1 MSEKILFTDM
11 DGTLLDSDK
20 QVSPSLR
27 KLLSRMI
34 DAGNRL
40 VLSSGRTQSSIEKA
54 IHRIGLTFPGMFII
68 STNGNAVYDC
78 DAGRFLFEKTVPV
91 DIAQGIIDLAHKHG
105 LHIQSYTDS
114 HVICEKDNAEIA
126 FYKRATGMDAIV
138 TDDIMK
144 TVGKPPCKLLA
155 ISLQSRSCLEPL
167 RQEVLEKYADT
178 ITALYSCDQY
188 LEFFDKTAGKG
199 NAIRYVCDYLNIPI
213 ANAVAAG
220 DAENDISMLDAAGI
234 GVAMANADR
243 QVKEHADYITADDND
258 HDGLADAIRTYFD
271 LAEA

>member
-34 DAGNRL
+34 NAGNRL
-40 VLSSGRTQSSIEKA
+40 VLNSGRTQSSVERA
-54 IHRIGLTFPGMFII
+54 MNRIGLTFPGMLII
-68 STNGNAVYDC
+68 TTNGNAVYDC
-78 DAGRFLFEKTVPV
+78 DAGRFLFKKSVPM
-91 DIAQGIIDLAHKHG
+91 DIAQGVIDLAHEHG

-114 HVICEKDNAEIA
+114 HVVCEKDNPEIA
-126 FYKRATGMDAIV
+126 FYQKATGMDAIF

-155 ISLQSRSCLEPL
+155 ISLEDRSRLEPL
-167 RQEVLEKYADT
+167 RRAVLEKYGDT

-188 LEFFDKTAGKG
+188 LEFFDRTAGKG
-199 NAIRYVCDYLNIPI
+199 NAVRYVCDYLNVPI
-213 ANAVAAG
+213 ANSVAAG

-234 GVAMANADR
+234 GVAMANADP
-243 QVKEHADYITADDND
+243 QVKAHADYITENDND
-258 HDGLADAIRTYFD
+258 HDGLADAILKYFA
-271 LAEA
+271 L